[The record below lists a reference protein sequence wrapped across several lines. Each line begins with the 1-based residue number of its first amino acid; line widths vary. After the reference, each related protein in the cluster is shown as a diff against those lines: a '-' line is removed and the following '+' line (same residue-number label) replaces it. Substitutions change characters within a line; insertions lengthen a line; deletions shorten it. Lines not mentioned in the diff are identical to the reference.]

1 MLLKYNI
8 RNIQRERRLL
18 DIDSAQV
25 TNNPDYYTLFVTT
38 KSQHRMNNGDI
49 VLLNHEI
56 KKFDLFADAVNYLG
70 QPNCSCRIFYLT
82 KTQYV
87 TEQNVKGEEIDV
99 EYEYG
104 YYWKVNG
111 IISKIAD
118 RNIHNA
124 INKYSSFND
133 KFTIVKT
140 DDEIYSFTL
149 QLSKYK
155 QIYIDYVEDG
165 IDECWFHTKDYLPCL
180 LDSGDTFN
188 LRRVSYGYK
197 FLRYAE
203 TYDNYP
209 EVEVAPTTITEHM
222 ENDYI
227 IFSGSVYSWEPE
239 ITNIVCTYIDE
250 HIFTCA
256 YDSGIVSKNDILEV
270 EDKRFFDD
278 YGNLYDGVRIFEFN
292 EYINFTLPTSSI
304 CANEL
309 NDEDIMQNYFNEKK
323 RETIPSIDDYEKR
336 CFSPNYYENGIL
348 YPVNKLRFN
357 VFLRDRS
364 GDENWNT
371 NDGKGWNQYKLEST
385 DTEDNFVLT
394 DTQTNGDLLYVLNF
408 TDDDIYY
415 RKKKVEKTFLRL
427 SFYDSQDPLK
437 QMLLFYSTIFLDS
450 GELYTTYIRNK
461 SKTADD
467 TQQIVATKQ
476 ADDNDDLTISFAVTD
491 KYNRYKSSE
500 GFYLY
505 LFPDGIKDDEKRTI
519 YMKAEF
525 NHAGNGKTVPLIY
538 PNSNGKSLTFK
549 DKQFPTSLITEDGDL
564 TELYR
569 QLFIPVT
576 VKYDAATNEY
586 LYYFNLAK
594 YNKETH
600 EITIGLYE
608 PKLNPLT

>member
-8 RNIQRERRLL
+8 KNIQRERRLL
-18 DIDSAQV
+18 DIDNIQV
-25 TNNPDYYTLFVTT
+25 TNGLDYYTLFVTT
-38 KSQHRMNNGDI
+38 KSQHRMNSGDI
-49 VLLNHEI
+49 VLISHEI
-56 KKFDLFADAVNYLG
+56 KKFDLFADAVNYLN
-70 QPNCSCRIFYLT
+70 QPNCVCKIFYLT

-87 TEQNVKGEEIDV
+87 TKQNIKGEDIDV

-111 IISKIAD
+111 EISKIAD
-118 RNIHNA
+118 SDIHNA

-133 KFTIVKT
+133 KLSIIKTNDEVNTFTV
-140 DDEIYSFTL
+140 
-149 QLSKYK
+149 QLRKYK
-155 QIYIDYVEDG
+155 QIYVDHVEDT
-165 IDECWFHTKDYLPCL
+165 IDKCWFHTKDYLPCL
-180 LDSGDTFN
+180 LDSGDTFT
-188 LRRVSYGYK
+188 LRRVTYSYK

-203 TYDNYP
+203 LYDNYP
-209 EVEVAPTTITEHM
+209 EIEVSPSTITEHL

-227 IFSGSVYSWEPE
+227 IFAGSVYSWTPE
-239 ITNIVCTYIDE
+239 ITNIVCTYVNE
-250 HIFTCA
+250 HVFTCA
-256 YDSGIVSKNDILEV
+256 YDSGIVSEYDVLEV
-270 EDKRFFDD
+270 EDKRFFDSS
-278 YGNLYDGVRIFEFN
+278 NKLYDGVYISEFN
-292 EYINFTLPTSSI
+292 EYINFTIPTSSI

-309 NDEDIMQNYFNEKK
+309 NDEDIMYNYFDEKK
-323 RETIPSIDDYEKR
+323 RETIPVIDDYEKR
-336 CFSPNYYENGIL
+336 CFTPSYYENDL
-348 YPVNKLRFN
+348 YYPIDKIRFN

-385 DTEDNFVLT
+385 ETEDKFVPYA
-394 DTQTNGDLLYVLNF
+394 TQTKGDLLYVLNF

-450 GELYTTYIRNK
+450 GELYTKYIQNK
-461 SKTADD
+461 SKATDK
-467 TQQIVATKQ
+467 TQQIVATKH
-476 ADDNDDLTISFAVTD
+476 ANSDDDLTISFSVTD
-491 KYNRYKSSE
+491 KHNRYKSSE

-505 LFPDGIKDDEKRTI
+505 LFPDGIKDGEKRTI

-538 PNSNGKSLTFK
+538 PNRNGKSLTFK
-549 DKQFPTSLITEDGDL
+549 DKNFPTSLITEDGDL
-564 TELYR
+564 SELYR

-576 VKYDAATNEY
+576 IKYDAETNDY
-586 LYYFNLAK
+586 IYYFNLAK

-600 EITIGLYE
+600 EITLGLYE